1 MDTALQALLSWQF
14 ILFCLALTSV
24 TYVVRLVVDYILNSY
39 KIDAKSCHL
48 WVELILPILP
58 LTLGCLGALLAKKY
72 PYPVEIIS
80 ASGRVAFGLCAGL
93 LSGLVWRVVKSTIGA
108 KLVAFAPATP
118 VTPVIAP
125 DVGEGA
131 AAQKAQ
137 DTENKG

>member
-14 ILFCLALTSV
+14 IIFCLALTAV
-24 TYVVRLVVDYILNSY
+24 TYVVRMVVDYTLNSR
-39 KIDAKSCHL
+39 KIDAKSCHI

-58 LTLGCLGALLAKKY
+58 VVLGCFGALLAKKY

-80 ASGRVAFGLCAGL
+80 GSGRIAFGLCAGL
-93 LSGLVWRVVKSTIGA
+93 LSGLVWRLVKAILGA
-108 KLVAFAPATP
+108 KLAALQVNTP

-137 DTENKG
+137 DTESK

>member
-14 ILFCLALTSV
+14 ILFCLALTAV
-24 TYVVRLVVDYILNSY
+24 TYVVRMVVDYILNSC
-39 KIDAKSCHL
+39 KIDAKSCNI
-48 WVELILPILP
+48 WVGLILPILP
-58 LTLGCLGALLAKKY
+58 LTLGCLGALLAKQY

-93 LSGLVWRVVKSTIGA
+93 LSGLVWRVVKATISS
-108 KLVAFAPATP
+108 KLAGLQTNPP